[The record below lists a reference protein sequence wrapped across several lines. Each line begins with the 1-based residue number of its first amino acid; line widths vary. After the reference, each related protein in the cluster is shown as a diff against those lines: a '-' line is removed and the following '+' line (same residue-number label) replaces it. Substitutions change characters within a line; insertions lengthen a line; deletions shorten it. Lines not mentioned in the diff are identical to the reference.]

1 MLSLNEE
8 AIDSAI
14 GEILSSFNKDDNIHN
29 TISPIH
35 PQLNFYY
42 NSFNVCVG
50 KQGVG
55 KTTFLMKELIKLS
68 QIPDTQYNQ
77 IIYITAGG
85 GEDQTFEKL
94 KRMIKIPIYGL
105 SFENSV
111 KELSQFFSTRKDTTH
126 HTFLIIEDAS
136 FLLLKD
142 SPIWTEW
149 ICKLRHLRLTIWVNL
164 HVWRSISTMLK
175 TQISSVFVFKGFS
188 KEQLQQIS
196 RQSAAAADFKV
207 IYYLYIQMGE
217 KQILNINNINSKVEL
232 LN

>member
-8 AIDSAI
+8 AIDMAV
-14 GEILSSFNKDDNIHN
+14 GEILSAFDENENAHN
-29 TISPIH
+29 RISPIH
-35 PQLNFYY
+35 PQINFYY

-68 QIPDTQYNQ
+68 QLPDCQYSQ

-85 GEDQTFEKL
+85 GEDLTFEKL
-94 KRMIKIPIYGL
+94 KKLIKIPIYGL

-111 KELSQFFSTRKDTTH
+111 KELTQFFNTRKDKTS

-149 ICKLRHLRLTIWVNL
+149 ICKLRHLRLTVWVNL
-164 HVWRSISTMLK
+164 HVWRSINTMLK

-188 KEQLQQIS
+188 KEQLQMIT
-196 RQSAAAADFKV
+196 RQSSAAADFKV
-207 IYYLYIQMGE
+207 IYYLYLQMGD
-217 KQILNINNINSKVEL
+217 KQLLNINNINSKVEL
-232 LN
+232 L